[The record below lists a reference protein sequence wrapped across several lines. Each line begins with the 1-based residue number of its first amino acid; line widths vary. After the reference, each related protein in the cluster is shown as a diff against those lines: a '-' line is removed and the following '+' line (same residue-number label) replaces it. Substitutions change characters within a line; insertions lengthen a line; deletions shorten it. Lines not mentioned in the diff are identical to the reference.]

1 MKIDEIV
8 KIHDTENEIVPEAA
22 EALRQI
28 LSHLPDAKVSFVEQ
42 PRFSEGQVPDVS
54 ARLTYN
60 GRHVAF
66 VVEVKRLGEPQYAHA
81 AIRQLRD
88 CLQAIPEAVPVFA
101 APYISPETA
110 NLCRRENVGYFDLSG
125 NCEIT
130 FGDVYIHIEGK
141 PNLFVRPRSLR
152 SLYQPKAERVLRV
165 LLTGQIRP
173 WRIQALADEAKVSLG
188 QAFKVKE
195 LLREREWLTET
206 EQGFLLTNP
215 AELLDDWAEQY
226 RYGKHHAVQYYTLC
240 NIDDFAQIF
249 SAECQRRSIRCAFT
263 AFAAAARY
271 APYAT
276 YRKVAAYLP
285 QQTAEVK
292 ELLRLPALQLAPVE
306 TGADVTLLSPYD
318 DGVFYGAQQRQGVS
332 LASPLQ
338 TYLDLQSTGGRGR
351 EAADVL
357 RQQEI
362 FPQW

>member
-1 MKIDEIV
+1 MKT
-8 KIHDTENEIVPEAA
+8 HATENEIMPEAV

-28 LSHLPDAKVSFVEQ
+28 LSRLPEAQVSFIEHLGLSNG
-42 PRFSEGQVPDVS
+42 RVPDIS

-60 GRHVAF
+60 GRHAAF

-81 AIRQLRD
+81 AIRQLREH
-88 CLQAIPEAVPVFA
+88 LQAVPGAVPVFA
-101 APYISPETA
+101 APYISLETA
-110 NLCRRENVGYFDLSG
+110 ALCHRADIGYFDLSG

-173 WRIQALADEAKVSLG
+173 WRIQALADEAKVSVG

-206 EQGFLLTNP
+206 EHGFLLTNP
-215 AELLDDWAEQY
+215 EDLLDDWA
-226 RYGKHHAVQYYTLC
+226 KHTRFSKHQPVLLHSLLGVPAFEAELSRLC
-240 NIDDFAQIF
+240 RDLH
-249 SAECQRRSIRCAFT
+249 SPCAIT
-263 AFAAAARY
+263 SLAAAAHY
-271 APYAT
+271 APYAA
-276 YRKVAAYLP
+276 YQQVAAYVSGDIANLR
-285 QQTAEVK
+285 
-292 ELLRLPALQLAPVE
+292 ELLDLAPVQ
-306 TGADVTLLSPYD
+306 TGANVLLLSPYD
-318 DGVFYGAQQRQGVS
+318 DGVFYGVQQRQGVS

-362 FPQW
+362 IPNW

>member
-1 MKIDEIV
+1 MHTTESEI
-8 KIHDTENEIVPEAA
+8 IPEAA

-28 LSHLPDAKVSFVEQ
+28 LSRLPDAQVSFIEH
-42 PRFSEGQVPDVS
+42 PRLSNGRVPDMSV
-54 ARLTYN
+54 RLTYN
-60 GRHVAF
+60 GRHIAF
-66 VVEVKRLGEPQYAHA
+66 VVEVKRLGEPQYAHTA
-81 AIRQLRD
+81 FRQLRNYR
-88 CLQAIPEAVPVFA
+88 QADPRAFSLFA

-110 NLCRRENVGYFDLSG
+110 TLCRRENVGYFDLSG

-165 LLTGQIRP
+165 LLTGQIKP
-173 WRIQALADEAKVSLG
+173 WRIQALAEEAKVSVG

-206 EQGFLLTNP
+206 EHGFLLTNP
-215 AELLDDWAEQY
+215 EDLLDDWA
-226 RYGKHHAVQYYTLC
+226 KHTR
-240 NIDDFAQIF
+240 F
-249 SAECQRRSIRCAFT
+249 SKHQPVLLHSLLGVPAFEAELSRICRDLHSPCAIT
-263 AFAAAARY
+263 SLAAAAHY

-276 YRKVAAYLP
+276 YHQVTAYVSWDITNLR
-285 QQTAEVK
+285 
-292 ELLRLPALQLAPVE
+292 ELLDLAPVQ
-306 TGADVTLLSPYD
+306 TGANVVLLSPYD

-362 FPQW
+362 FPEW